1 MKFIH
6 TISAS
11 SCCSVSIPLLIKIW
25 ENYNKHVIKP
35 AGLSP
40 EVKKLWDMYTSS
52 YAPYSYSLFD
62 GYQHMVK
69 FNDDCS

>member
-6 TISAS
+6 TIPAS
-11 SCCSVSIPLLIKIW
+11 SCYSVSIPLLIKIW

-40 EVKKLWDMYTSS
+40 EVKKPWDMYTSS
-52 YAPYSYSLFD
+52 YAPYIVFLMDISIW
-62 GYQHMVK
+62 
-69 FNDDCS
+69 